1 VRITNSRSRAASI
14 LSGASYSFIPEIL
27 SLQMNSSSAVRR
39 RLFAVASLT
48 VLAGACSKPAA
59 RPPRAAIAVTVI
71 PVKRASVPYDV
82 EANGIVTPLQTAI
95 VSPQVDGIITEV
107 NFPEGSEVTKGQVLF
122 HLDARPYQAAYDQ
135 AVAALARDKATAT
148 YSSKEA
154 DRYESL
160 VKQAIVTA
168 EQAEQL
174 RSTAQAAAATVLA
187 DSANLA
193 TAKFN
198 LDNTIVRAPISG
210 RTGGLLVRTG
220 NVVHASGGT
229 GLVVINQVRPILVRF
244 AVPAAQLPMVL
255 KYGEKGGRVVD
266 LPVSAAPG
274 SLLDNATPPDTANP
288 MDAAGGSGAPAQ
300 RVKVARVAGDPDS
313 KGGLSFIDNA
323 VDTTTGTVTLKGTFP
338 NPNGT
343 LWAGQFVATSLRLYI
358 EDSVLVLPTQAVV
371 TGQTGTYVY
380 VIDSEDVAQQRP
392 VTVERAAGMISVIAS
407 GVSQGER
414 VVTDGQSR
422 VTPGAHV
429 TIGLHDPT
437 TGGASGAAGAT
448 AGRGRGGRGGGRGGR
463 GKKADTTA
471 TKPGE

>member
-1 VRITNSRSRAASI
+1 
-14 LSGASYSFIPEIL
+14 
-27 SLQMNSSSAVRR
+27 MNSSSHVRR
-39 RLFAVASLT
+39 RLYAAASFA

-59 RPPRAAIAVTVI
+59 RAPRPAIAVTVI

-107 NFPEGSEVTKGQVLF
+107 NFAEGNEVTKGQVLF
-122 HLDARPYQAAYDQ
+122 HLDPRPYQAAYDQ
-135 AVAALARDKATAT
+135 SVAALARDRATAT
-148 YSSKEA
+148 YSGKEA

-160 VKQAIVTA
+160 VKQGIVTA

-198 LDNTIVRAPISG
+198 LDNTVVRAPISG

-220 NVVHASGGT
+220 NLVHSAGGT
-229 GLVVINQVRPILVRF
+229 ALVVINQVRPILVRF

-255 KYGEKGGRVVD
+255 KYGEKGGRVVG

-274 SLLDNATPPDTANP
+274 SLLDNATPPDTTNP
-288 MDAAGGSGAPAQ
+288 MDAAAGSSAPVQ
-300 RVKVARVAGDPDS
+300 RVKVARVAVDPDS

-437 TGGASGAAGAT
+437 AAGAAGAGSAAGAT

-471 TKPGE
+471 AKPGE

>member
-1 VRITNSRSRAASI
+1 
-14 LSGASYSFIPEIL
+14 
-27 SLQMNSSSAVRR
+27 MNSSSAARR
-39 RLFAVASLT
+39 RLSVVASLA

-59 RPPRAAIAVTVI
+59 RPQRPAIAVSVI

-82 EANGIVTPLQTAI
+82 DANGIVTPLQTAI

-107 NFPEGSEVTKGQVLF
+107 NFAEGNEVTKGQVLF
-122 HLDARPYQAAYDQ
+122 HLDPRPYQAAYDQ

-148 YSSKEA
+148 YAAKEA
-154 DRYESL
+154 SRYESL
-160 VKQAIVTA
+160 VEQKIVTA

-174 RSTAQAAAATVLA
+174 RSTAQASAATVLA

-198 LDNTIVRAPISG
+198 LDNTVVHAPISG
-210 RTGGLLVRTG
+210 RTGSLLVRTG
-220 NVVHASGGT
+220 NLVHSSGGSA
-229 GLVVINQVRPILVRF
+229 LVVINQVRPILVRF

-255 KYGEKGGRVVD
+255 KYGEKNGRVID
-266 LPVSAAPG
+266 LPVTAVPG
-274 SLLDNATPPDTANP
+274 SLLDNAPAADTTNP
-288 MDAAGGSGAPAQ
+288 MDAANPNNPPAQ
-300 RVKVARVAGDPDS
+300 KVKVAPVSVDPDS

-338 NPNGT
+338 NRGGT
-343 LWAGQFVATSLRLYI
+343 LWTGQFVATSLRLYI

-371 TGQTGTYVY
+371 TGQTGPYVY
-380 VIDSEDVAQQRP
+380 VIDSDDVAQQRP
-392 VTVERAAGMISVIAS
+392 VTVERAAGLISVIAS
-407 GVSQGER
+407 GVSEGER

-429 TIGLHDPT
+429 TIGLHD
-437 TGGASGAAGAT
+437 SGAGAGGDPPPAGG
-448 AGRGRGGRGGGRGGR
+448 GRGRGGRGGGRGGR

-471 TKPGE
+471 AKSGK

>member
-1 VRITNSRSRAASI
+1 
-14 LSGASYSFIPEIL
+14 
-27 SLQMNSSSAVRR
+27 MNSSSAVRR
-39 RLFAVASLT
+39 RLYAVASLA

-71 PVKRASVPYDV
+71 PVKRASVPYDIG
-82 EANGIVTPLQTAI
+82 ANGIVTPLQTAN

-107 NFPEGSEVTKGQVLF
+107 NFAEGSEVTKGQVLF
-122 HLDARPYQAAYDQ
+122 HLDPRPYQAAYDQ
-135 AVAALARDKATAT
+135 AVAALARDKATAA
-148 YSSKEA
+148 YSAKEA

-193 TAKFN
+193 NAKFN
-198 LDNTIVRAPISG
+198 LDNTVVRAPISG

-220 NVVHASGGT
+220 NLVHAAGGT
-229 GLVVINQVRPILVRF
+229 ALVVINQVRPILVRF

-255 KYGEKGGRVVD
+255 KYGEKGGRVVG

-274 SLLDNATPPDTANP
+274 SLLDNATPPDTSNP
-288 MDAAGGSGAPAQ
+288 MDAAGSNSAPVQ
-300 RVKVARVAGDPDS
+300 RVKVAPVAVDPDS

-380 VIDSEDVAQQRP
+380 VIDSDDVAQQRP

-407 GVSQGER
+407 GVTQGER

-437 TGGASGAAGAT
+437 AGGGAAAGTT

-463 GKKADTTA
+463 GGGRGKKADTTA
-471 TKPGE
+471 AKPGE

>member
-1 VRITNSRSRAASI
+1 
-14 LSGASYSFIPEIL
+14 
-27 SLQMNSSSAVRR
+27 MNSSSTVRR
-39 RLFAVASLT
+39 RLYAVASLA

-59 RPPRAAIAVTVI
+59 RPPRPAIAVTII
-71 PVKRASVPYDV
+71 PVKRASVPYDI
-82 EANGIVTPLQTAI
+82 EANGIVAPLQTAI

-107 NFPEGSEVTKGQVLF
+107 NFAEGSEVTKGQVLF
-122 HLDARPYQAAYDQ
+122 HLDPRPYQAAYDQ
-135 AVAALARDKATAT
+135 SVAALARDKATAT
-148 YSSKEA
+148 YSAKEA
-154 DRYESL
+154 ERYESL

-187 DSANLA
+187 DSANLSN
-193 TAKFN
+193 AKFN
-198 LDNTIVRAPISG
+198 LDNTVVRAPISG
-210 RTGGLLVRTG
+210 RTGSLLVRTG
-220 NVVHASGGT
+220 NLVHSAGGT

-244 AVPAAQLPMVL
+244 AVPAGQLPMVL
-255 KYGEKGGRVVD
+255 KYGERDGKVIS
-266 LPVSAAPG
+266 LPVSAVPG
-274 SLLDNATPPDTANP
+274 SLLDNAAPADTTNP
-288 MDAAGGSGAPAQ
+288 MDAAGSNSAPAQ
-300 RVKVARVAGDPDS
+300 KVKVATAPADPDA

-338 NPNGT
+338 NPRGT

-371 TGQTGTYVY
+371 TGQAGTYVY
-380 VIDSEDVAQQRP
+380 VIDSDDVAQQRP

-422 VTPGAHV
+422 VTPGSHV
-429 TIGLHDPT
+429 TIGLHDPS
-437 TGGASGAAGAT
+437 TGSGAGVAGT
-448 AGRGRGGRGGGRGGR
+448 GSGRGGRGGHGGGRGGRGGR

-471 TKPGE
+471 AKPGE